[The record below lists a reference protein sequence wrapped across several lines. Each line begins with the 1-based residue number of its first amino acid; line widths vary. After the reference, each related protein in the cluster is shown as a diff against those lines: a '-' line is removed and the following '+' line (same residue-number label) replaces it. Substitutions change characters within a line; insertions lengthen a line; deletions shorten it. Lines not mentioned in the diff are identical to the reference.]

1 MIDFLS
7 SLVMIPTRQ
16 SNISS
21 FLEIAR
27 IQVHVVQTEAG
38 TSSARHVIE
47 RLLEFKHNCEED
59 DELWMLLD
67 TDHYIRKEH
76 IRSFIAAIKKARK
89 NGIKVALSKP
99 CFEMWLLLHHVNEST
114 ITDQKCLRNRKT
126 TTGHIRGIQQDPL
139 KARTLSD
146 FQRTRCL

>member
-1 MIDFLS
+1 M
-7 SLVMIPTRQ
+7 SLIQRKPRPIRRDDKTLRDDRLFIIACDDTYAPKQ
-16 SNISS
+16 Y
-21 FLEIAR
+21 FEFFQIAR

-76 IRSFIAAIKKARK
+76 IRSFITAIKKARTK
-89 NGIKVALSKP
+89 
-99 CFEMWLLLHHVNEST
+99 
-114 ITDQKCLRNRKT
+114 
-126 TTGHIRGIQQDPL
+126 
-139 KARTLSD
+139 
-146 FQRTRCL
+146 